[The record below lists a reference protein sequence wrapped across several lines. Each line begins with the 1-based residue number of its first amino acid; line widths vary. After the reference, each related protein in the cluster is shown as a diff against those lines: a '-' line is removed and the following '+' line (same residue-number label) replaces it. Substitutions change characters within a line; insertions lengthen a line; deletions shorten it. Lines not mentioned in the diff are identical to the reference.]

1 MRTRLVIA
9 SLLIAAS
16 AIPNLG
22 FEFNTFGF
30 YWTFYRIVVVFLALI
45 TLILY
50 RGEVKITARKE
61 SLLWMGFL
69 LVWLVY
75 GAVLLVASPYSDMN
89 RGTLE
94 LFSILCGLLSFFILS
109 RLKLS
114 DREIEGML
122 RVVFFIL
129 LGLILLGFYEI
140 ITADHLS
147 TSMFND
153 PENRVAY
160 RVDPHSASGI
170 MYNINDF
177 SALITLMCPAVIGR
191 FRMKLR
197 RGYFDPGWLMV
208 AAVVVINR
216 VNDANT
222 CNIAI
227 IVGIVIYIIL
237 PLMGN
242 RRTMG
247 RVMLFFAVIA
257 VAGILFFMLKEG
269 EDGGIIA
276 RVFGLVK
283 DTTEGQGSLHSRIL
297 IYRDAFAAT
306 WKTGL
311 LGLGPAGF
319 PVYYTMY
326 PSDSYFINP
335 HSLVLEILSQ
345 YGVLICLGFLL
356 LLGRLIIR
364 MYRIYKGEALLVA
377 GTAAGAETDG
387 SDNRTGESDQE
398 GPAVISAAD
407 EAAVYDKRKE
417 WGRLGL
423 ILVVDYF
430 IVSFAS
436 SSYLLNTLHWTLLA
450 MLALVSDIERERGI

>member
-1 MRTRLVIA
+1 MRQPVRLRLVIA

-22 FEFNTFGF
+22 FEINTFGF

-61 SLLWMGFL
+61 GLLWMGFL

-94 LFSILCGLLSFFILS
+94 LFSVLCGLLSFFILS
-109 RLKLS
+109 RLKLT
-114 DREIEGML
+114 DREIEGIFK
-122 RVVFFIL
+122 VVFFIL

-140 ITADHLS
+140 ITANHLS

-197 RGYFDPGWLMV
+197 RGYFDPGWLLV
-208 AAVVVINR
+208 AAVIVINR

-227 IVGIVIYIIL
+227 IVGVLLYFIL

-247 RVMLFFAVIA
+247 RVMLFFAIIA
-257 VAGILFFMLKEG
+257 VAGILFFALKEG
-269 EDGGIIA
+269 EDGGIVA

-326 PSDSYFINP
+326 PSDSNFINP

-345 YGVLICLGFLL
+345 YGIIICLGFLF
-356 LLGRLIIR
+356 LLGRLIVR
-364 MYRIYKGEALLVA
+364 MYRIFKGEALL
-377 GTAAGAETDG
+377 AAGQETGAAE
-387 SDNRTGESDQE
+387 SAEGEN
-398 GPAVISAAD
+398 AAD
-407 EAAVYDKRKE
+407 TELPEVHDKRKE

-450 MLALVSDIERERGI
+450 VLALISDIERERGI